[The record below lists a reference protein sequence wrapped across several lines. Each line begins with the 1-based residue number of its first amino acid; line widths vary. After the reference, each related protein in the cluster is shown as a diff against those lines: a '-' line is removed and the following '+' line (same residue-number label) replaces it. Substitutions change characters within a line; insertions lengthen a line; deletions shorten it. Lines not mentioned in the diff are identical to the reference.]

1 VTNVTYTVDANGLNY
16 QDLNKLIR
24 KKAESGEDRITLKN
38 VRGQRYLG
46 AGLTRPGLTI
56 EIEGI
61 AGEDLAFCLGGPTI
75 IARGHGQNAVANTM
89 DSGAVI
95 IHGLAGDA
103 LAYGMRGGKLFI
115 RDNVG
120 YRVGIHMKEY
130 NDRSP
135 AVVIGGTTGDFLGE
149 YMAGGT
155 IIVLNKDNEA
165 ENVAGLADK
174 TLATG
179 IHGGEIYIFNYDLPA
194 YMPGI
199 GARQGLPSK
208 SDLNKI
214 RPLVEEFCSHFDLD
228 SASLFKRE
236 AVKISPAGSRPFS
249 RFYFPAYP
257 INTGQAPA
265 QQEMAS
271 PCEAACPVGIPTG
284 RFLGHIRHGEY
295 KEAFALIDDHT
306 PFRFSNCGFICS
318 HRCMEACSRGKV
330 DYPIRTADLARSFQG
345 NPAVKKSE
353 RNQGKIAVVG
363 AGPAGLSSAYFLARL
378 GYNVEVF
385 EAEKQPGGK
394 MRQVISRER
403 LPLEN
408 LEKDLQNIKN
418 LGIKFNPGQ
427 RIDKNKFEKLLA
439 QKDHVIVAVGAH
451 QPFLPPVEGKELIRG
466 GIEFLKK
473 FNLGEKVDITAPV
486 VVIGGGDA
494 ALDGLEALEKLGLEP
509 GQLTIIDIQ
518 APSAK
523 ADELQKWISA
533 GAKVFF
539 PLFLE
544 KVTAEGLYAR
554 DSLGNQRFLPGE
566 AIAFINE
573 VPQLDFLPVGLTEKL
588 TPRGFFETADLSG
601 ATAHPRIFVV
611 GDAAGLGLVA
621 ESIRKGRECAERIHA
636 GFQGL
641 QYTSREKEPV
651 SIFDLRLNTI
661 TKHNSID
668 HIPVRDEYRRCLH
681 CGTCVRCDACVEAC
695 PREARARNETDFS
708 VDLEKCGG
716 CGSCA
721 AACPGGVVRML
732 PRDQF

>member
-1 VTNVTYTVDANGLNY
+1 MSDMSYIVDAKGMNY
-16 QDLNKLIR
+16 QDLNEQIR
-24 KKAESGEDRITLKN
+24 RVSESGESRITLKN

-89 DSGAVI
+89 DSGTVI

-103 LAYGMRGGKLFI
+103 LAYGMRGGKLFV
-115 RDNVG
+115 RDSVG

-130 NDRSP
+130 KERSP

-155 IIVLNKDNEA
+155 IVVLNRDNEA
-165 ENVAGLADK
+165 DHVAGLADK

-199 GARQGLPSK
+199 GARESLPSK

-214 RPLVEEFCSHFDLD
+214 RPLVEEFCSHFELD
-228 SASLFKRE
+228 SSSLFQRE

-295 KEAFALIDDHT
+295 KEAFDLIDDHT

-330 DYPIRTADLARSFQG
+330 DFPIRTADLARSFQG
-345 NPAVKKSE
+345 NPAVKKND
-353 RNQGKIAVVG
+353 RGLGKMAVIG

-378 GYNVEVF
+378 GYDVEVF
-385 EAEKQPGGK
+385 EAEEHPGGK

-408 LEKDLQNIKN
+408 LEKDLQNIKG

-427 RIDKNKFEKLLA
+427 RIDKKKFQELLA
-439 QKDHVIVAVGAH
+439 QNDHVIVAVGAH
-451 QPFLPPVEGKELIRG
+451 QPCLPPVEGREYIRG

-473 FNLGEKVDITAPV
+473 FNLGEEIAITPPV

-523 ADELQKWISA
+523 AEELQRWIRA
-533 GAKVFF
+533 GVKVIF

-544 KVTAEGLYAR
+544 KATDEGLYGR
-554 DSLGNQRFLPGE
+554 DSSGNTRFLPGE

-573 VPQLDFLPVGLTEKL
+573 VPQLDFLPAGLSGNLNPK
-588 TPRGFFETADLSG
+588 GFYETADPSG
-601 ATAHPRIFVV
+601 ATEHPRISVA

-621 ESIRKGRECAERIHA
+621 ESIRKGKECAERIHA
-636 GFQGL
+636 GLQGEQFISL
-641 QYTSREKEPV
+641 EKKPV
-651 SIFDLRLNTI
+651 SIFDLRLQAVTGC
-661 TKHNSID
+661 KSLD

-695 PREARARNETDFS
+695 PREARIRDETGFT

-732 PRDQF
+732 PRV